1 MKNILILG
9 ASGFLGRFLIK
20 NLNNSNSNLYFPT
33 SKEVNLLNYSDL
45 KNINTNFEE
54 IFYLAAWTQAGD
66 FCLKNSGNQWIINQI
81 MNTNIIK
88 WWTDYQKKAKLIFI
102 GSSCAYGERSK
113 LVEENFLFD
122 TPHESLMA

>member
-54 IFYLAAWTQAGD
+54 IF
-66 FCLKNSGNQWIINQI
+66 I
-81 MNTNIIK
+81 
-88 WWTDYQKKAKLIFI
+88 
-102 GSSCAYGERSK
+102 
-113 LVEENFLFD
+113 
-122 TPHESLMA
+122 